1 VLIILLAMIIIVS
14 GRTRELGVLKAIG
27 STDRQVIGQFAVEIL
42 CICLVAIIL
51 AMGVTAIIGQ
61 SMGNWLLP
69 KAQTATTSQQQNQ
82 GGPGFFGGPGGNNT
96 SLYKEGSRFTRNTAQ
111 SEPAAKLNVVYRG
124 SLFLYGILIL
134 IGVSF
139 IGMAI
144 PVFWIIRLRPARV
157 LSME

>member
-1 VLIILLAMIIIVS
+1 QYAFEV
-14 GRTRELGVLKAIG
+14 
-27 STDRQVIGQFAVEIL
+27 L

-51 AMGVTAIIGQ
+51 AMGATALIGQ

-69 KAQTATTSQQQNQ
+69 KSQASTTSQQQEQ
-82 GGPGFFGGPGGNNT
+82 RGPGGVMRKLGGQQN
-96 SLYKEGSRFTRNTAQ
+96 LYKEGGRFSIGASGQTEQ
-111 SEPAAKLNVVYRG
+111 AAKLNVVYRG

-134 IGVSF
+134 LGISLV
-139 IGMAI
+139 GMAI